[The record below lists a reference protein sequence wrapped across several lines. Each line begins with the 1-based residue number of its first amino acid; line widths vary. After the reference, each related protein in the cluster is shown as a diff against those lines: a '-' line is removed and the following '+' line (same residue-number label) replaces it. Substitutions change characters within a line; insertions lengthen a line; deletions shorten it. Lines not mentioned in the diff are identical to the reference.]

1 MLIKGQKVKIIANK
15 VYFKVGQ
22 IVEIHTPDKYGA
34 WLAGYDNSGKFRDWY
49 YDYSEF
55 EIVDTIVESVI
66 EKFRQRSDVGIKKY
80 NTTLDRTDL
89 EIDDWL
95 QHIQEEMM
103 DAVLYLEKIKKTI
116 DELRIRD

>member
-1 MLIKGQKVKIIANK
+1 MLIKGQKVRIKADK
-15 VYFKVGQ
+15 SYFKVGQ

-49 YDYSEF
+49 YDYNEF

-66 EKFRQRSDVGIKKY
+66 EQFKQRSDVGIKKY

-89 EIDDWL
+89 NINDWI
-95 QHIQEEMM
+95 QHLQEEMM
-103 DAVLYLEKIKKTI
+103 DAVLYLQKIKTTI
-116 DELRIRD
+116 DELNIRD